1 MNKRSLL
8 VLMAMVALLFCGC
21 GTTDGSLD
29 DLYVVSEDRISVES
43 ITRLEPVESTQAE
56 PSEPANEFGLSF
68 GDEVWA
74 VEGEGEESYLVRYA
88 FISRH
93 DDLVEVIPYFTSD
106 VQQLRE
112 SMGETQ
118 FIDPERVYLDR
129 IAAMSAVAEA
139 CGETFEQYWGETP

>member
-8 VLMAMVALLFCGC
+8 VLMAMIALLFCGC
-21 GTTDGSLD
+21 STTDGSLD

-43 ITRLEPVESTQAE
+43 ITRLEPVESTQTE
-56 PSEPANEFGLSF
+56 SSELANEFGLSF

-88 FISRH
+88 FISQH
-93 DDLVEVIPYFTSD
+93 DDLVEVIPYFTSN

-118 FIDPERVYLDR
+118 FVDPDRMYFDR

-139 CGETFEQYWGETP
+139 CGETFEEYWGETP

>member
-1 MNKRSLL
+1 MNKMSLL
-8 VLMAMVALLFCGC
+8 VLMAMIALLFCGC
-21 GTTDGSLD
+21 STTDGSLG

-43 ITRLEPVESTQAE
+43 ITRLEPVESTQTE

-74 VEGEGEESYLVRYA
+74 VEGEGEDSYLVRYA
-88 FISRH
+88 FISQR
-93 DDLVEVIPYFTSD
+93 DDLIEVTPYFTSD

-118 FIDPERVYLDR
+118 FIDPDRVYLDR

>member
-8 VLMAMVALLFCGC
+8 ALAVMIALLFCGC
-21 GTTDGSLD
+21 STTDGSLD
-29 DLYVVSEDRISVES
+29 DLYIVSEDHVSMEP

-68 GDEVWA
+68 GDEVWV

-88 FISRH
+88 FISQR
-93 DDLVEVIPYFTSD
+93 DDLIEAIPYFTSD

-118 FIDPERVYLDR
+118 FIDPDRMYLDR
-129 IAAMSAVAEA
+129 TAAMSAVAEA

>member
-1 MNKRSLL
+1 MNKKSIL
-8 VLMAMVALLFCGC
+8 VLMAMIALFFCGC

-29 DLYVVSEDRISVES
+29 DLYVVPEDRTPAES
-43 ITRLEPVESTQAE
+43 ITHLEPVESTQEE

-88 FISRH
+88 FISQR
-93 DDLVEVIPYFTSD
+93 DDLIEVIPYFTSD

-118 FIDPERVYLDR
+118 FIDPKRMYLDR
-129 IAAMSAVAEA
+129 IAAMAAVAEA

>member
-8 VLMAMVALLFCGC
+8 VLMAMIALLFCGC

-29 DLYVVSEDRISVES
+29 DLYVVSEDRIPVES
-43 ITRLEPVESTQAE
+43 ITRLEPVGNTQTE
-56 PSEPANEFGLSF
+56 PSEPANDFGLSF

-88 FISRH
+88 FISQR
-93 DDLVEVIPYFTSD
+93 DDLIEVIPYFTSD

-118 FIDPERVYLDR
+118 FIDTERVYLDR